1 MVENFLR
8 GHLVA
13 VLHAVVA
20 GRCLLVDFAGVGVH
34 VEELARRED
43 LPRPRFVLALE
54 HDAVEDFDIIEA
66 CDELVAVLRIEGVD
80 SITCDTDCAVLLKFQ
95 RDVIEV
101 AAG

>member
-20 GRCLLVDFAGVGVH
+20 GRCLLVDPAGVGVH

-43 LPRPRFVLALE
+43 LPRPQFVVALE
-54 HDAVEDFDIIEA
+54 DDAVEDFDIIEA
-66 CDELVAVLRIEGVD
+66 CDELVAYCESKALTRSPVTRI
-80 SITCDTDCAVLLKFQ
+80 ALYF
-95 RDVIEV
+95 
-101 AAG
+101 